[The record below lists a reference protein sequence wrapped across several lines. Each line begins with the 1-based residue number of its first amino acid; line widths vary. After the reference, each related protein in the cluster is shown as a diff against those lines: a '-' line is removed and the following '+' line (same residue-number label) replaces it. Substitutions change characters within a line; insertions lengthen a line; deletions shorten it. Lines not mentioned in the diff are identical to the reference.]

1 MRRSS
6 LDKLKVP
13 AEIEYLY
20 PNKVKIYDQ
29 MRELEESMNSFMRQK
44 LLSAKEDLLQSNAR
58 AKRYMRLMV
67 ELNHSIPSTK

>member
-13 AEIEYLY
+13 AEIEHLY